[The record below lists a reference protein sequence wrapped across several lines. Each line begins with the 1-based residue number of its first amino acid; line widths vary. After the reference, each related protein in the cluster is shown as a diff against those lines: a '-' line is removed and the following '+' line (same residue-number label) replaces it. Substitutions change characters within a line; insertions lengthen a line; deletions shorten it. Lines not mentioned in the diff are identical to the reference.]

1 MYRLDFDAKLNVDVI
16 NNENTITTGD
26 VIIKAGPGSS
36 VSGINC

>member
-26 VIIKAGPGSS
+26 VIITAGPGSS